1 MNKQSKPWQRFQT
14 FNKTPKEKPDKTD
27 RDKGDGK
34 RRRPVSP
41 PRLGSGAQIVSRP
54 MDAFPHSPHHRM
66 MEAEA
71 EGAVG

>member
-1 MNKQSKPWQRFQT
+1 MNEQSKPWQRFQT
-14 FNKTPKEKPDKTD
+14 FKTPKDKSDKTD
-27 RDKGDGK
+27 KDKGDGRK
-34 RRRPVSP
+34 RRPASP

-71 EGAVG
+71 EAIG